1 VTSFETEVHLCK
13 LKQCLPSLPVPSRP
27 PVPTRE
33 PQFTR
38 LVGTFLAAG
47 KHCMQVPAKILVA
60 ALPPSF
66 PSLKQQLLL
75 ALPLVPPFITSIEN
89 FLIPTPPHPLT
100 RFSLEFNSRTLSS
113 PTPSF
118 VPQSHI
124 SYHHGKSLS
133 YRLVSAQ
140 LRLRCCWHCSL
151 PVILASFRLGPC
163 ALALG
168 H

>member
-1 VTSFETEVHLCK
+1 MGGLPSSSSSWSLLLALATPGRLLEIGAHFVTSFESEVHLCK
-13 LKQCLPSLPVPSRP
+13 LKPCLPSLPAPSRP

-38 LVGTFLAAG
+38 PVGTFLAAG

-66 PSLKQQLLL
+66 PSLKQRLLL
-75 ALPLVPPFITSIEN
+75 ALPLVPPLITSLEN

-124 SYHHGKSLS
+124 S
-133 YRLVSAQ
+133 
-140 LRLRCCWHCSL
+140 
-151 PVILASFRLGPC
+151 
-163 ALALG
+163 
-168 H
+168 